1 MRTML
6 SKIQNEHC
14 ISVSNLRKR
23 YGKNIAYAVNDITFN
38 VEYGTVFGF
47 LGPNG
52 AGKTTTLRILT
63 TLLRPSSGSIHV
75 FGKDLMKNQLE
86 IKKRIGVVSQNP
98 SFETNLTVERAL
110 DLYGMLWGLKDKKIR
125 KEKINEILNTFD
137 IESLKNVKN
146 DELSIGQRRRVQV
159 AREFIHEMD
168 LLFLD
173 EPTVGLDPSARRLL
187 LDYIKNQVKMGLT
200 VFFTTHIMEEAEYLC
215 DKIAIIDRGKI
226 IAFDTPTGLKQK
238 HGKGAKTI
246 ELTFKDILSKSFIQL
261 LNTTISK
268 KQDSGNSNSYIDLNG
283 THTITITVNNAE
295 EIISEVLKLVYEN
308 GLEIESISINR
319 PSLEEV
325 FLSIVNNDD
334 SRNEHSLGRIVAA
347 PAAGRDS
354 LDPALLPSHLAA
366 TRPFRWPRLK
376 R

>member
-1 MRTML
+1 MGTML
-6 SKIQNEHC
+6 SKIQNEYC
-14 ISVSNLRKR
+14 ISVSNLRKQ

-63 TLLRPSSGSIHV
+63 TLLRPSSGSIYV

-86 IKKRIGVVSQNP
+86 IKKRIGVISQNP

-110 DLYGMLWGLKDKKIR
+110 DLYGILWGLNKKIR
-125 KEKINEILNTFD
+125 KEKTNEILNTFD
-137 IESLKNVKN
+137 LESLRNVKN

-187 LDYIKNQVKMGLT
+187 LDYIKNQVRMGLT

-226 IAFDTPTGLKQK
+226 TAFDTPIGLKQK

-246 ELTFKDILSKSFIQL
+246 ELTFKDILGKSFIQL

-268 KQDSGNSNSYIDLNG
+268 KQDSGNNSYIDLNG

-295 EIISEVLKLVYEN
+295 EIISDVLKLVYEN

-334 SRNEHSLGRIVAA
+334 LRNEQSNDGEQ
-347 PAAGRDS
+347 
-354 LDPALLPSHLAA
+354 
-366 TRPFRWPRLK
+366 TTK
-376 R
+376 C

>member
-1 MRTML
+1 ML
-6 SKIQNEHC
+6 SKIQNEYC
-14 ISVSNLRKR
+14 ISVSNLRKQ

-63 TLLRPSSGSIHV
+63 TLLKPSSGSIYV

-86 IKKRIGVVSQNP
+86 IKKRIGVISQNP

-110 DLYGMLWGLKDKKIR
+110 DLYGILWGLNKKIR
-125 KEKINEILNTFD
+125 KEKTNEILNTFD
-137 IESLKNVKN
+137 LESLRNVKN

-226 IAFDTPTGLKQK
+226 TAFDTPTGLKQK

-246 ELTFKDILSKSFIQL
+246 ELTFKDILGKSFIQL

-268 KQDSGNSNSYIDLNG
+268 KQDSGNNSYIDLNG

-334 SRNEHSLGRIVAA
+334 LRNEQSNDGEQ
-347 PAAGRDS
+347 
-354 LDPALLPSHLAA
+354 
-366 TRPFRWPRLK
+366 TTK
-376 R
+376 C